1 MDIFYG
7 EDSGNPWRR
16 SFYPGTKTWD
26 PQPSAP
32 FLRMRGGRLQETAL
46 IRFVRYATG
55 SAKFGEWEEEGQGK
69 QGGDAVEKSSTR
81 NPAFLAW

>member
-1 MDIFYG
+1 VKTP
-7 EDSGNPWRR
+7 ET
-16 SFYPGTKTWD
+16 PGDAHFIRAPKAWD